1 MVFRC
6 KNLSSEVKDCLGE
19 IGYRYIPIFQGHD
32 IWKSILSEKQYP
44 AENYKGFAFRC
55 ETVPYEQGEYMQK
68 NDQKEEISK
77 IVSFYLEKIRKLCE
91 KNGTKLLLVSTP
103 SPINC
108 NYARHNSIEAYA
120 REKGL
125 DFVDLNLKTEE
136 IGINWKTDSLDN
148 GDHLNYSGA
157 DKVTR
162 YLGNYLTQN
171 YTFPDHRGK
180 KTYRTWDKEYKI
192 YEQKAVR
199 EMKVIKKAG

>member
-1 MVFRC
+1 M
-6 KNLSSEVKDCLGE
+6 
-19 IGYRYIPIFQGHD
+19 
-32 IWKSILSEKQYP
+32 LSEKQYP

-125 DFVDLNLKTEE
+125 DFLDLNLKTEE

-162 YLGNYLTQN
+162 CLL
-171 YTFPDHRGK
+171 YTSRC
-180 KTYRTWDKEYKI
+180 
-192 YEQKAVR
+192 V
-199 EMKVIKKAG
+199 